1 MYTCSFP
8 LRLQDIEYSSL
19 GHTVVPCCL
28 SVSLD
33 FIFTS
38 SHEVGTLE
46 EERENNPKV
55 SLYLTYLLIYVYF
68 FPCSISESFLTV
80 KGAALFLPRGNGS
93 STPRVS
99 HRRNKHAGKAPH
111 MPFLFLVSLPFVLS
125 QKTDY
130 LHCHFSSSSVIVKE
144 SIVLCCNHFSFMLID
159 HFSGTQQNTLYMKQM
174 VNKFL
179 LEK

>member
-1 MYTCSFP
+1 MIYNVILVSGVQQSDSYICIHVLFHCG
-8 LRLQDIEYSSL
+8 LLQDIEYSSL

-28 SVSLD
+28 SESLD

-38 SHEVGTLE
+38 SHEVRTLE

-55 SLYLTYLLIYVYF
+55 SLYLTLQFFFLKVLIIYLYF

-111 MPFLFLVSLPFVLS
+111 MPLLFLVSLPFVLS
-125 QKTDY
+125 
-130 LHCHFSSSSVIVKE
+130 
-144 SIVLCCNHFSFMLID
+144 
-159 HFSGTQQNTLYMKQM
+159 
-174 VNKFL
+174 
-179 LEK
+179 

>member
-55 SLYLTYLLIYVYF
+55 SLYLTLQFFFLKVLIYLFMCTF
-68 FPCSISESFLTV
+68 FL
-80 KGAALFLPRGNGS
+80 AASARAF
-93 STPRVS
+93 
-99 HRRNKHAGKAPH
+99 
-111 MPFLFLVSLPFVLS
+111 
-125 QKTDY
+125 
-130 LHCHFSSSSVIVKE
+130 
-144 SIVLCCNHFSFMLID
+144 
-159 HFSGTQQNTLYMKQM
+159 
-174 VNKFL
+174 
-179 LEK
+179 